1 MQNIEPNKFIQDLKQ
16 KQDVLLQRMSR
27 AQVELE
33 QLQAQ
38 IDLAEK
44 YSEAVSAF
52 YDLKLPSLSPTLHE
66 DFAGLSIKECLIR
79 IARKNNGF
87 LNLSAARKTL
97 VAAGIFK
104 DDRNA
109 STTIG
114 STLSRNPEL
123 FKNLARGIYKLIEQ
137 AGAPYSI
144 TLDMTKSGNLQDSDF
159 ENNDINDSE
168 APDSDDDEALEDE
181 DQESPGN
188 GSEQE
193 LNDIFSE
200 FVPERPPLKTVKV
213 SKVDDDLDAIF
224 SSEDEI
230 PF

>member
-1 MQNIEPNKFIQDLKQ
+1 M
-16 KQDVLLQRMSR
+16 LLQRMSR

-33 QLQAQ
+33 QLQSQ
-38 IDLAEK
+38 IELAEK
-44 YSEAVSAF
+44 YFEAVSAF
-52 YDLKLPSLSPTLHE
+52 YDLQLPPLSPTLHE
-66 DFAGLSIKECLIR
+66 DYSGLSVKECLIR
-79 IARKNNGF
+79 IARKNKGF
-87 LNLSAARKTL
+87 LNLSSARKTL

-104 DDRNA
+104 DERNA

-123 FKNLARGIYKLIEQ
+123 FKNLARGAYRLIENDDM
-137 AGAPYSI
+137 PYAI
-144 TLDMTKSGNLQDSDF
+144 TLDTPKSGNLQDSDF
-159 ENNDINDSE
+159 EDNEIDDSE
-168 APDSDDDEALEDE
+168 APDSDDDEAFEPEEHDAPSNYS
-181 DQESPGN
+181 D
-188 GSEQE
+188 QE

-213 SKVDDDLDAIF
+213 PKDDADLDAIF